1 MLLQVQRNGDMG
13 SPRVAGS
20 INRSKASSKPGSD
33 WVSVRRPPPGDRT
46 RAAATSRLFAESSSS
61 FSPAMIVGRDKPV
74 ARATSEIPPQP
85 TSRASAAAH
94 CLRLR
99 SSNST
104 ATKRNLRRIRA
115 STFAS
120 CMRKSSH
127 LPPQSPIPI
136 CQSYFFALPQWS
148 RKQTGKSGS
157 GSDSEVVT
165 AAVASTATLSSRH
178 EPL

>member
-1 MLLQVQRNGDMG
+1 MG

-20 INRSKASSKPGSD
+20 INLSNALNKPGSD
-33 WVSVRRPPPGDRT
+33 CVSARRPPPGDRT
-46 RAAATSRLFAESSSS
+46 RAVAVARLFDDSFSS

-74 ARATSEIPPQP
+74 ARATNEIPPQP
-85 TSRASAAAH
+85 ASRASAAAH

-120 CMRKSSH
+120 CMRTSSH
-127 LPPQSPIPI
+127 FPPHLAMPS
-136 CQSYFFALPQWS
+136 CKGYFFALPNGTNFTIITNTKFS
-148 RKQTGKSGS
+148 PKTTSF
-157 GSDSEVVT
+157 
-165 AAVASTATLSSRH
+165 
-178 EPL
+178 